1 MVLDA
6 LAMVALAALSA
17 AAVDGLALV
26 AAWAFEATVLAE
38 AGRRTKDPV
47 ATAGAFGFLALAAA
61 HVLVFEA
68 PPDGLLY
75 GSNDLLRAA
84 IAVGLVAAAAVRLVR
99 ASADERVKTLLPG
112 VAAAAVLYLCSIAI
126 VTPFDSRQD
135 GQLLLSVF
143 WAACG
148 FAGLIAGLVLRQ
160 RRHRLWGFGLLLLA
174 IAKVFAYDLA
184 ALASIYRVA
193 SLVVLGL
200 LLLAAAFA
208 YQRLRDAGNG
218 RPVGPPRVGSV

>member
-1 MVLDA
+1 M
-6 LAMVALAALSA
+6 
-17 AAVDGLALV
+17 
-26 AAWAFEATVLAE
+26 
-38 AGRRTKDPV
+38 
-47 ATAGAFGFLALAAA
+47 
-61 HVLVFEA
+61 LVFEA

-75 GSNDLLRAA
+75 GSQRPAPRRVRVGLVVVATLRLLRA
-84 IAVGLVAAAAVRLVR
+84 
-99 ASADERVKTLLPG
+99 STDERARALLPG

-126 VTPFDSRQD
+126 VTPFDSRQN

-148 FAGLIAGLVLRQ
+148 FAGLTAGLVLRQ

-193 SLVVLGL
+193 SLVALGL

-208 YQRLRDAGNG
+208 YQRLRDAGGGPSIG
-218 RPVGPPRVGSV
+218 RPRGAGSF